1 MQVIEHELLTPEL
14 KEAVR
19 EYAYSSPVVYKKE
32 EIIELRN
39 RLHEVKPDTEIGCKL
54 IETYDFLLNL
64 IINNYESLGK
74 NFGSAMLNKLKRSLD
89 GQ

>member
-32 EIIELRN
+32 EIIELKN
-39 RLHEVKPDTEIGCKL
+39 RLDKVNPDTEIGVKL
-54 IETYDFLLNL
+54 VETYQFLLNL
-64 IINNYESLGK
+64 IINNYNSLGK
-74 NFGSAMLNKLKRSLD
+74 NFGSAMLDKLKKSLD